1 MGGPEGRVVNGDIAI
16 GMRRAAA
23 GLMLGWLV
31 FVGPWADAQTS
42 LKRKR
47 G

>member
-1 MGGPEGRVVNGDIAI
+1 MNLDIAM

-23 GLMLGWLV
+23 GLMLGCLV
-31 FVGPWADAQTS
+31 LVGPWADAQTS